1 MPTETGII
9 ALNPVPP
16 PSTNTELTKE
26 LELGATMACGC
37 DCRGAGALV
46 LAMFPKEHPK
56 IVYLPLG
63 MNVFLDKPVTPSI
76 RNEGSCPQTMAI
88 CWPEE
93 LICGAVLACDA
104 TEFLELDGNE
114 PVPAGKG
121 AVAATGEPPWK
132 LMVWAEPGFAFEV
145 VWMEVG
151 TGAGAAAAPRASIP
165 GCGAPESIPV

>member
-1 MPTETGII
+1 M
-9 ALNPVPP
+9 V
-16 PSTNTELTKE
+16 
-26 LELGATMACGC
+26 CGC
-37 DCRGAGALV
+37 DCRGAEALV

-63 MNVFLDKPVTPSI
+63 MNVFLDRPLTLSI
-76 RNEGSCPQTMAI
+76 RNEGSCPHIMAI

-104 TEFLELDGNE
+104 TELLELGGNE
-114 PVPAGKG
+114 PVLAGKG
-121 AVAATGEPPWK
+121 AGAATGKPPWE

-145 VWMEVG
+145 VWMAVG
-151 TGAGAAAAPRASIP
+151 TAAGAAAAPLASIP